1 MRHSDIVKTGS
12 RSRTFEASSGSHS
25 RAAPAHSAR
34 AIPRVASSSG
44 ATVIG
49 IPPGGK
55 DSPDAL
61 ARQRVNSHQLEA
73 TPNAMDTSAAVGYVA
88 RNCPEKK
95 ARARIV
101 TTTTTRD
108 DTSTPASGTFSNVA
122 EGLLPMTCSGCQMV
136 RQEFIKTV
144 IAACEDITI
153 RLFLRKRRSTF
164 PQIGPHE
171 MNVPPTHSSALYQPG
186 LMA

>member
-12 RSRTFEASSGSHS
+12 RSRTFEAS
-25 RAAPAHSAR
+25 RAHSAR

-61 ARQRVNSHQLEA
+61 AP
-73 TPNAMDTSAAVGYVA
+73 TPNAMDQARQSA
-88 RNCPEKK
+88 RCCPEKK

-108 DTSTPASGTFSNVA
+108 DTSTPASGTFSNVT

-136 RQEFIKTV
+136 RQEFIKDV

-164 PQIGPHE
+164 PQIRPHE
-171 MNVPPTHSSALYQPG
+171 MNVPPTHSSALYQPS